1 MASFIRQ
8 VPFAAA
14 TIGLALSLAPQA
26 RADIPAGYTG
36 TPYKGTPQ
44 VIPGR
49 VELADLD
56 LGGEGV
62 AYHADH
68 RRSNSAGYEPI
79 SGNDYRP
86 DDKDLPNIC
95 KTNGASVDTWA
106 DDGTPYPS
114 ATDKYWYYMG
124 YAHAV
129 DWVKVTVDVKAAG
142 KYYVSS
148 WWASAGDM
156 WGLSIWFNDGH
167 GTPDPMR
174 PNDGVNK
181 SGLIEMAGTSDY
193 HKWKKYPNF
202 ATVDLSAGLQVMT
215 FHLEKHDH
223 LQYGFLQ
230 FDPVDGMTGLGGSGA
245 GGNSGGGSGGSG
257 GGAMGSGGT
266 AGTGSTAAGSSGMSV
281 GGTPTT
287 TTGGTPTTSSG
298 TSAGGASGSAT
309 APSGLTGS
317 GASNDSGGCS
327 IGRRIG
333 QTGPRFPA
341 TLGLLLAGYALVRR
355 RGRR

>member
-1 MASFIRQ
+1 MS
-8 VPFAAA
+8 FAAH
-14 TIGLALSLAPQA
+14 A
-26 RADIPAGYTG
+26 RADIPADYTG
-36 TPYKGTPQ
+36 KPYKGTPQ

-49 VELADLD
+49 IELADLD
-56 LGGEGV
+56 LGGEGI

-68 RRSNSAGYEPI
+68 RRSNSAQYEPI

-106 DDGTPYPS
+106 DDASPYPS

-167 GTPDPMR
+167 GTPDPQR
-174 PNDGVNK
+174 PKDGVNK

-230 FDPVDGMTGLGGSGA
+230 FDPVDGMTGLGGAGA
-245 GGNSGGGSGGSG
+245 GGNSGGGTGGSG
-257 GGAMGSGGT
+257 GAAVGGTGTGTGGMPNNEAAGSGGVST
-266 AGTGSTAAGSSGMSV
+266 PTTGGGAGAPAT
-281 GGTPTT
+281 GTPT
-287 TTGGTPTTSSG
+287 GGVANSG
-298 TSAGGASGSAT
+298 
-309 APSGLTGS
+309 APSPLDPGNAS
-317 GASNDSGGCS
+317 SNDSGGCNM
-327 IGRRIG
+327 GQKGTRI
-333 QTGPRFPA
+333 PA
-341 TLGLLLAGYALVRR
+341 ALGVLLAGYALVRR
-355 RGRR
+355 RSRR